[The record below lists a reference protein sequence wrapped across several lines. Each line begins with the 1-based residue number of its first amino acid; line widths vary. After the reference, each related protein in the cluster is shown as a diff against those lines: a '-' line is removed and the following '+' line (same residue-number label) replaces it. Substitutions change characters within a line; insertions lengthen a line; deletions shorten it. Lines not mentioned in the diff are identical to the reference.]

1 MCKYVYFFL
10 SQNIL
15 LSLCASIYKENIRF
29 PININ
34 FSYAV
39 IVINMSISSINYRRC
54 NLIRDIASDETIFPF
69 KDTLMTP

>member
-1 MCKYVYFFL
+1 MCMYVYLFL

-15 LSLCASIYKENIRF
+15 LNLCVSVYKENIRF

-39 IVINMSISSINYRRC
+39 IFINMSISYINYRRC

-69 KDTLMTP
+69 KNTLTTP